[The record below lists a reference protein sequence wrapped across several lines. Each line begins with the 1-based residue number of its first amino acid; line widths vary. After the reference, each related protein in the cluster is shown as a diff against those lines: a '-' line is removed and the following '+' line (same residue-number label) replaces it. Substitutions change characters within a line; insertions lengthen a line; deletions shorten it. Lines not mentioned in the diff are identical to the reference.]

1 MHQMKEASVQQ
12 RQADRTEV
20 PELGAERPEHSP
32 DERSVAE
39 TETPGQAEQPGSE
52 QPGSAL
58 QDLLVL
64 DLTRILSGPFATMT
78 LADLGADVIKIEQ
91 PGQGDDT
98 RQWGPPFQGEE
109 AAYFLAVNR
118 NKRSL
123 AVDLKSPE
131 GLAVVRRLALKADV
145 IVENF
150 RPGTAARLGLGYEE
164 LSRENPGLVFASISG
179 YGQTGPDAHRP
190 GYDAI
195 AQARSG
201 IMSVTGEMDG
211 PPVRVGVSSADLVAG
226 MWATI
231 GILAA
236 LHEKQRTG
244 RGQWVDISLLDGSV
258 SWLTYVSSGYFASGN
273 VPRRYGSAHPTIAPY
288 QAFGTAD
295 GFVMVAVGNDSL
307 WRKFAAA
314 LEREDLLA
322 DERFATNPSR
332 VAHRDILIPLIEE
345 TLATRTSAEWVQTL
359 DAAGVPVGP
368 IQTVDQAVQ
377 DPQVLAR
384 GMVAELQHPTAGTL
398 KVVGCPVRLTRT
410 PPAMRT
416 APPVLGQH
424 TDEVLAGLGFS
435 DEDIASLHAAGAVQ

>member
-1 MHQMKEASVQQ
+1 MTLPRSESSISETITDPSSAS
-12 RQADRTEV
+12 RDGTA
-20 PELGAERPEHSP
+20 LG
-32 DERSVAE
+32 
-39 TETPGQAEQPGSE
+39 
-52 QPGSAL
+52 
-58 QDLLVL
+58 DLLVL

-91 PGQGDDT
+91 PGTGDDT
-98 RQWGPPFQGEE
+98 RQWGPPFQGDE
-109 AAYFLAVNR
+109 AAYFLSVNR

-131 GLAVVRRLALKADV
+131 GLAAVRQLALKADV
-145 IVENF
+145 LVENF

-164 LSRENPGLVFASISG
+164 LSRDNPGLVYASISG
-179 YGQTGPDAHRP
+179 YGQTGPDAHRA

-201 IMSVTGEMDG
+201 IMSVTGEADG

-244 RGQWVDISLLDGSV
+244 TGQWVDISLLDGSV

-273 VPRRYGSAHPTIAPY
+273 IPQRYGSAHPTIAPD
-288 QAFGTAD
+288 QAFATSD
-295 GFVMVAVGNDSL
+295 GFVMVAVGNDGL
-307 WRKFAAA
+307 WRKFANAIGRTDLA
-314 LEREDLLA
+314 EDPK
-322 DERFATNPSR
+322 FATNPSR
-332 VAHRDILIPLIEE
+332 VAHRRTLIPLLEDIMRI
-345 TLATRTSAEWVQTL
+345 RTAGEWVAML
-359 DAAGVPVGP
+359 DSAGVPVGP
-368 IQTVDQAVQ
+368 IQTVDQALQ

-384 GMVAELQHPTAGTL
+384 GMVAELVHPTAGPM

-410 PPAMRT
+410 PPSVRT
-416 APPVLGQH
+416 APPVLGQD
-424 TDEVLAGLGFS
+424 TGDVLSGLGFS
-435 DEDIASLHAAGAVQ
+435 PERIRLLRMSGAVQ

>member
-1 MHQMKEASVQQ
+1 MSVQ
-12 RQADRTEV
+12 DE
-20 PELGAERPEHSP
+20 GAGE
-32 DERSVAE
+32 
-39 TETPGQAEQPGSE
+39 
-52 QPGSAL
+52 PGSAL

-131 GLAVVRRLALKADV
+131 GLAAVRRLALKADV
-145 IVENF
+145 LVENF

-164 LSRENPGLVFASISG
+164 LSRENPGLIYASISG
-179 YGQTGPDAHRP
+179 YGQTGPDAQRP

-201 IMSVTGEMDG
+201 IMSVTGEADG

-236 LHEKQRTG
+236 LHEKQRSG

-258 SWLTYVSSGYFASGN
+258 SWLTYVSSGYFASGET
-273 VPRRYGSAHPTIAPY
+273 PRRYGSAHPTIAPY
-288 QAFGTAD
+288 QAFATAD
-295 GFVMVAVGNDSL
+295 GFVMVAVGNDGL
-307 WRKFAAA
+307 WRRFAGA
-314 LEREDLLA
+314 LERGDLLA
-322 DERFATNPSR
+322 DERFAKNPSR
-332 VAHRDILIPLIEE
+332 VAHRDVLIPVIEE
-345 TLATRTSAEWVQTL
+345 IMLTRSTAEWVQCL

-368 IQTVDQAVQ
+368 IQTVDQAVA

-384 GMVAELQHPTAGTL
+384 GMVAELQHPTAGAL
-398 KVVGCPVRLTRT
+398 KVVGCPIRLTRT
-410 PPAMRT
+410 PASVRT

-424 TDEVLAGLGFS
+424 TDEVLKGLGF
-435 DEDIASLHAAGAVQ
+435 DGRDIASLRGAGAVQ

>member
-1 MHQMKEASVQQ
+1 M
-12 RQADRTEV
+12 ADLV
-20 PELGAERPEHSP
+20 
-32 DERSVAE
+32 
-39 TETPGQAEQPGSE
+39 
-52 QPGSAL
+52 
-58 QDLLVL
+58 VL

-109 AAYFLAVNR
+109 AAYFLSVNR

-123 AVDLKSPE
+123 AVDLKSAE
-131 GLAVVRRLALKADV
+131 GLAAVRKLALTADV
-145 IVENF
+145 LVENF

-164 LSRENPGLVFASISG
+164 LSARNPGLVYASISG

-201 IMSVTGEMDG
+201 IMSVTGEAAG
-211 PPVRVGVSSADLVAG
+211 PPVRVGVSSADLTAG

-236 LHEKQRTG
+236 LHEKGRTG
-244 RGQWVDISLLDGSV
+244 LGQWVDISLLDGSV

-273 VPRRYGSAHPTIAPY
+273 IPQRYGSAHPTIVPY
-288 QAFGTAD
+288 QAFETAD
-295 GFVMVAVGNDSL
+295 GFAMVAVGNDGL
-307 WRKFAAA
+307 WR
-314 LEREDLLA
+314 
-322 DERFATNPSR
+322 RFAQAVGRADLATDPLFAGNPDR
-332 VAHRDILIPLIEE
+332 VAHRGALLPLIEGIM
-345 TLATRTSAEWVQTL
+345 LTRTTEEWVAVL

-368 IQTVDQAVQ
+368 IQTVDQALA

-384 GMVAELQHPTAGTL
+384 GMVATVQHPTEGEL
-398 KVVGCPVRLTRT
+398 NMVNCPIKLSRT
-410 PPAMRT
+410 PATVRT
-416 APPVLGQH
+416 APPLLGQH
-424 TDEVLAGLGFS
+424 TDGIL
-435 DEDIASLHAAGAVQ
+435 ASLGLTGDRISSLRKAGAIQ

>member
-1 MHQMKEASVQQ
+1 VTLQKDKHDGGAL
-12 RQADRTEV
+12 ADLV
-20 PELGAERPEHSP
+20 
-32 DERSVAE
+32 
-39 TETPGQAEQPGSE
+39 
-52 QPGSAL
+52 
-58 QDLLVL
+58 VL

-109 AAYFLAVNR
+109 AAYFLSVNR

-123 AVDLKSPE
+123 AVDLKSAE
-131 GLAVVRRLALKADV
+131 GLAAVRKLALTADV
-145 IVENF
+145 LVENF

-164 LSRENPGLVFASISG
+164 LSARNPGLVYASISG

-201 IMSVTGEMDG
+201 IMSVTGEAAG
-211 PPVRVGVSSADLVAG
+211 PPVRVGVSSADLTAG

-236 LHEKQRTG
+236 LHEKGRTG
-244 RGQWVDISLLDGSV
+244 LGQWVDISLLDGSV

-273 VPRRYGSAHPTIAPY
+273 IPQRYGSAHPTIVPY
-288 QAFGTAD
+288 QAFETAD
-295 GFVMVAVGNDSL
+295 GFAMVAVGNDGL
-307 WRKFAAA
+307 WR
-314 LEREDLLA
+314 
-322 DERFATNPSR
+322 RFAQAVGRADLATDPLFAGNPDR
-332 VAHRDILIPLIEE
+332 VAHRGALLPLIEGIM
-345 TLATRTSAEWVQTL
+345 LTRTTEEWVAVL

-368 IQTVDQAVQ
+368 IQTVDQALA

-384 GMVAELQHPTAGTL
+384 GMVATVQHPTEGEL
-398 KVVGCPVRLTRT
+398 NMVNCPIKLSRT
-410 PPAMRT
+410 PATVRT
-416 APPVLGQH
+416 APPLLGQH
-424 TDEVLAGLGFS
+424 TDGIL
-435 DEDIASLHAAGAVQ
+435 ASLGLTGDRISSLRKAGAIQ